1 MKNPDYER
9 VDWLHRFISY
19 MWPYLDKVV
28 CEIIRSSAQPIFADY
43 IGTFCIESIEFEKLS
58 LSLTVHGIKFYE
70 TNEKELLFEPSIKW
84 AGNSYIVLV
93 SET

>member
-9 VDWLHRFISY
+9 VSGLAWLHRFISY

-28 CEIIRSSAQPIFADY
+28 CKIIRSSAQPILQITLA
-43 IGTFCIESIEFEKLS
+43 LS
-58 LSLTVHGIKFYE
+58 SYSHFYFYE

-84 AGNSYIVLV
+84 AGNPYIVLV
-93 SET
+93 SKT

>member
-43 IGTFCIESIEFEKLS
+43 IGTFCI
-58 LSLTVHGIKFYE
+58 KFYE